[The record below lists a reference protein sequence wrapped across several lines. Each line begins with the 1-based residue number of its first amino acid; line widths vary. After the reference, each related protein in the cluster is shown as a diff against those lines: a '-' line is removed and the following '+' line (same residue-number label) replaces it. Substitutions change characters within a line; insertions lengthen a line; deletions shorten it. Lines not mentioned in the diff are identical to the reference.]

1 MPQPFMKASLIPQPE
16 LVDIRTHSL
25 TRYLSIHPSIRPSIH
40 PSIYPFHEAAFTEFF
55 LVPGP
60 MLEMNQV
67 MNLFAVGDG
76 DEQTGDFSVAS

>member
-1 MPQPFMKASLIPQPE
+1 MPQPFMKPSLIPQPE

-25 TRYLSIHPSIRPSIH
+25 TRYPSIHPSIH

-60 MLEMNQV
+60 VLEMNQV